1 MGEAIRVKVTAITNQ
16 NGWGIGLEL
25 VNTGHDVP
33 YYAGSYF
40 FPRSVRNSATK
51 SIYKTIERACEYL
64 PADREIAIEGTH
76 PIFEHQKHKLSH
88 RIREVLGE
96 ETNVLVF
103 HYRQLYGQGRALAED
118 ALQHRSTIDERL

>member
-16 NGWGIGLEL
+16 IGWGIGLEL
-25 VNTGHDVP
+25 VHAGHDIP
-33 YYAGSYF
+33 YYAGSF
-40 FPRSVRNSATK
+40 FFQRSVRGSATK
-51 SIYKTIERACEYL
+51 SIYKTVERACEFL
-64 PADREIAIEGTH
+64 PADREIVVEGTH
-76 PIFEHQKHKLSH
+76 PIFEHQKHKLSR

-118 ALQHRSTIDERL
+118 ALKHRSTIDERL

>member
-1 MGEAIRVKVTAITNQ
+1 MSESIRVKVTAITNDI
-16 NGWGIGLEL
+16 GWGIGLEL
-25 VNTGHDVP
+25 VNEGHDVP

-40 FPRSVRNSATK
+40 YQRSVRNSATK

-64 PADREIAIEGTH
+64 PADREIVIEGTH
-76 PIFEHQKHKLSH
+76 PIFEHQKIKLSR

-96 ETNVLVF
+96 EANVLVF

-118 ALQHRSTIDERL
+118 ALKHRSTTDERL